1 MSVYQR
7 VSLTKKTRTT
17 CRGQLEPVAETSS
30 KLQCGSVGFGG
41 GRSDWAVLMVSRESG
56 APPVISW
63 FIATIKYIKI
73 L

>member
-1 MSVYQR
+1 MFNRLYIDMLVYQR
-7 VSLTKKTRTT
+7 VSLTKKTRT
-17 CRGQLEPVAETSS
+17 CQGQLEPVAETSS

-56 APPVISW
+56 APQ
-63 FIATIKYIKI
+63 